1 MATIVNNEGRWMP
14 EWVLFHRLLGF
25 DHFYVYDDSS
35 VDDTRDVVCAFGEL
49 GWATLHA
56 SVPSLQRDL
65 NIRVP
70 AHVHF
75 TPQFVIVQHAART
88 YAHET
93 EWLAFF
99 DVDEFVLPKSAET
112 WCVGAY
118 LAGRPKGQGVLRL
131 QGNLFLPNT
140 TDHRKLPRSRL
151 LIDTAK
157 FLVPLGKNKERYRG
171 PLRKNFAR
179 PVAIANIDH
188 HNIHSMRPDPAHIVV
203 LKDKNELSFA
213 HFRYRTMADFEVKKH
228 KTYAGHVGK
237 ARVFERLTAALNGYL
252 KQGVE
257 IHPSHPI
264 HRYQPAVRGFYATF
278 QAWYEHPP
286 PRPQL
291 AIPAAF
297 GRAEIAERIP
307 SSA

>member
-25 DHFYVYDDSS
+25 DHFY
-35 VDDTRDVVCAFGEL
+35 L

-70 AHVHF
+70 AHVYF

-99 DVDEFVLPKSAET
+99 DIDVFVLPKSAET

-131 QGNLFLPNT
+131 QGNLFLPNA

-157 FLVPLGKNKERYRG
+157 FLVPLGKNKERC
-171 PLRKNFAR
+171 
-179 PVAIANIDH
+179 
-188 HNIHSMRPDPAHIVV
+188 
-203 LKDKNELSFA
+203 
-213 HFRYRTMADFEVKKH
+213 RTMADFEVKKH

-252 KQGVE
+252 KQDVE